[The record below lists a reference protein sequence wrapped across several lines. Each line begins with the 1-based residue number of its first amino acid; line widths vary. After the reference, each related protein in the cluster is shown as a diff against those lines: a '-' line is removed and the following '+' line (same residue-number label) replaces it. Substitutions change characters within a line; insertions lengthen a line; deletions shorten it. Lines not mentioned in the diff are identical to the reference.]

1 MPDKSVYSSQRN
13 PCHGKP
19 VLSVFKWP
27 FQGGLLLLLLL
38 LGLVPGCGRQVEAS
52 SVKHIKDGGSGPV
65 VVLGDSL
72 SAGVDIPREATWVS
86 LVAER
91 LKHNIV
97 NHSTTGLTTAAA
109 LPMVKE
115 EVIPLSPRL
124 VVVELGGNDALQ
136 RVEQTATRANLQS
149 IIEQLHGERIP
160 VLLLG
165 VKGGLMSDP
174 YENMY
179 SDLSRKNKTAYI
191 SNILDGLL
199 GHPELL
205 VDQFHPN
212 AKGHEMMA
220 NRIEPVLKELLEE
233 QGDRS

>member
-1 MPDKSVYSSQRN
+1 MLLALFLSSVS
-13 PCHGKP
+13 
-19 VLSVFKWP
+19 
-27 FQGGLLLLLLL
+27 
-38 LGLVPGCGRQVEAS
+38 GCGRGVDAA

-72 SAGVDIPREATWVS
+72 SAGVEIPPEATWVS
-86 LVAER
+86 LLAGR
-91 LKHNIV
+91 LGTEIANNSV
-97 NHSTTGLTTAAA
+97 PGLTTAAA
-109 LPMVKE
+109 LGKLKE
-115 EVIPLSPRL
+115 EVLPLSPRL

-136 RVEQTATRANLQS
+136 RVERVKTEENLQT
-149 IIEQLHGERIP
+149 IIEQLQGEKIP

-165 VKGGLMSDP
+165 VQGGLMSDP
-174 YENMY
+174 YEGMY
-179 SDLSRKNKTAYI
+179 EELSRKNKTAYI

-199 GHPELL
+199 GHPDLL

-220 NRIEPVLKELLEE
+220 TRIEPVLKELLEQ